1 MKNSHKKVLKL
12 SAIMA
17 LVGMP
22 AALMADQITLTQNAY
37 SYNDGGEFTAV
48 TTGQSFT
55 GNGYAASTLIDGGF
69 ETFCVEANVY
79 FYPGTTYNYTLSSTT
94 DSQGQALTEGA
105 AFLYYEFATGN
116 LSGYFGSNRNANAGA
131 LQGAIWY
138 LMGGQFGDGYNG
150 ASILTDPFYELAL
163 STLGS
168 AINLANNGAYGV
180 DILELTDTDTGAPA
194 QNQLVLTGAPPQGN
208 GQPVPDNYTTV
219 IWLGASLAGLFLVQ
233 AQRRQLAAKRG

>member
-1 MKNSHKKVLKL
+1 MKNSHKNVLKL

-22 AALMADQITLTQNAY
+22 AALMADQITLTQNTY

-55 GNGYAASTLIDGGF
+55 GNGYVASTLIDGGF
-69 ETFCVEANVY
+69 ETFCVEASVLFN
-79 FYPGTTYNYTLSSTT
+79 PGTTYNYTLSSTT

-105 AFLYYEFATGN
+105 AFLYYEFATGS
-116 LSGYFGSNRNANAGA
+116 LPGYFGSNRNANAGA

-138 LMGGQFGDGYNG
+138 LMGNQLGNGYTG

-163 STLGS
+163 HTLGS
-168 AINLANNGAYGV
+168 SINLANNGAYGV
-180 DILELTDTDTGAPA
+180 DILELIDSNGAPA

-233 AQRRQLAAKRG
+233 TQRRQLAAKRG